1 MKSEITTIEHHELE
15 SPHVQEVE
23 FALLLSKL
31 IDTVQR
37 DPEQLRLTIYDFAR
51 TKLRNDLS
59 WADES
64 ERQRVLGS
72 LETAIRG
79 VEKFSTRSDQLHR
92 LSPPA
97 LAVQPALLGDGPIRV
112 LDVGDGVARPV
123 LTDVS
128 AISSSRLSSAPRSR
142 ATAPKLMLFALG
154 GLLAGSM
161 VAGSVYVIRGNPF
174 QTNKPGTPQS
184 QSTQTLA
191 AMPKATPSAQDSSP
205 GFPVPSDYGVY
216 ALDDGKLSELDSLPE
231 QVPDKR
237 VAMSTPVTR
246 PSRTTLPNSRVKFIV
261 YRRDLASNAP
271 ERVDV
276 RTVAQVKRSLTFDSQ
291 GKATFV
297 PVNDAWNIRNITHEF
312 RVRPVDGHPEM
323 LLIQPEYADF
333 ELPPGRY
340 VLVLKSQGYD
350 FTIAGPVTD
359 AAQCL
364 ERTEAA
370 NGTFYSDCQKS

>member
-1 MKSEITTIEHHELE
+1 
-15 SPHVQEVE
+15 
-23 FALLLSKL
+23 
-31 IDTVQR
+31 
-37 DPEQLRLTIYDFAR
+37 
-51 TKLRNDLS
+51 
-59 WADES
+59 
-64 ERQRVLGS
+64 
-72 LETAIRG
+72 
-79 VEKFSTRSDQLHR
+79 
-92 LSPPA
+92 
-97 LAVQPALLGDGPIRV
+97 
-112 LDVGDGVARPV
+112 
-123 LTDVS
+123 
-128 AISSSRLSSAPRSR
+128 
-142 ATAPKLMLFALG
+142 
-154 GLLAGSM
+154 
-161 VAGSVYVIRGNPF
+161 
-174 QTNKPGTPQS
+174 
-184 QSTQTLA
+184 
-191 AMPKATPSAQDSSP
+191 
-205 GFPVPSDYGVY
+205 
-216 ALDDGKLSELDSLPE
+216 
-231 QVPDKR
+231 
-237 VAMSTPVTR
+237 MSTPVTR